1 MVKRILIV
9 GVGGIGSYLVPML
22 AKTEQFDLHF
32 ADPDIVEEKNICY
45 QNFEYIDV
53 GKPKVSVMMRY
64 TGPTMAS
71 QYEILTEMQIK
82 DYDLVIC
89 CADNLSVRRLIY
101 SQGFGD
107 NCKTKWLDLRAQGRN
122 GALIS
127 YMIDPK
133 LSNTF
138 LTGPDGSFSCQGED
152 FNETRDKKTIHWTHV
167 AIAGIGAQWVMR
179 LNNGEQT
186 HDKMVINV

>member
-1 MVKRILIV
+1 MNKRILIV

-22 AKTEQFDLHF
+22 AKTEQFILWI
-32 ADPDIVEEKNICY
+32 ADPDIVEEKNVCC
-45 QNFEYIDV
+45 QNFDSDDIDMH
-53 GKPKVSVMMRY
+53 KVTSMQVKY
-64 TGPTMAS
+64 GVNGDK
-71 QYEILTEMQIK
+71 YEILTEMQILN
-82 DYDLVIC
+82 YDLVVC
-89 CADNLSVRRLIY
+89 CADNLAVRRLIY

-127 YMIDPK
+127 YLIDPK

-152 FNETRDKKTIHWTHV
+152 FSKTKDKSKIHWTHV
-167 AIAGIGAQWVMR
+167 AIAGIGAQWIMR
-179 LNNGEQT
+179 WNNGEQT